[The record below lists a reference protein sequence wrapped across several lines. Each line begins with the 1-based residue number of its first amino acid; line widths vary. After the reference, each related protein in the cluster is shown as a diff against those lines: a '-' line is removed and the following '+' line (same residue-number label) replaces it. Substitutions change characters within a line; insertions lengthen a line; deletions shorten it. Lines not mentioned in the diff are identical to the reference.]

1 MADRGNMLTSRA
13 HLSDFLDALIPALLA
28 RRTVRVVIS
37 GEDLSTLTAT
47 LACLGALHRSGYLL
61 RLAFS
66 HSARHSSL
74 QAACLDG
81 LAARQITA
89 LCDNAGPE
97 SDEYCQLYL
106 PALSSNS
113 LSKIA
118 LGIRDNLASRWVFHA
133 LSQKKPVVVTLNA
146 EYRHSAFPAALQAR
160 LAEYAAT
167 LTAYGITV
175 IGQEKTAKLITLS
188 DARQLPAG
196 EPVHI
201 GRHTLV
207 TPAARDE
214 FRTRGIELI
223 ASRGEICIWQK

>member
-1 MADRGNMLTSRA
+1 MADRGSMLTSPER
-13 HLSDFLDALIPALLA
+13 LSDFLDALIPALLA
-28 RRTVRVVIS
+28 RRTIRVVIS
-37 GEDLSTLTAT
+37 GEDLSPLAAT
-47 LACLGALHRSGYLL
+47 LACLAALHRNGYFL

-81 LAARQITA
+81 LAACQINVV
-89 LCDNAGPE
+89 CDNTGPE
-97 SDEYCQLYL
+97 SDQYSQLYL

-118 LGIRDNLASRWVFHA
+118 LGISDNLASRWAFHA
-133 LSQKKPVVVTLNA
+133 LSHKKPIVVTLNH
-146 EYRHSAFPAALQAR
+146 RAFPAALQAR

-167 LTAYGITV
+167 LTTYGITV
-175 IGQEKTAKLITLS
+175 IGQKTSPTLITYA

-196 EPVHI
+196 EPVQI
-201 GRHTLV
+201 GRRTRV

-214 FRTRGIELI
+214 LRSRGIALI
-223 ASRGEICIWQK
+223 ETSMGE

>member
-1 MADRGNMLTSRA
+1 MADRGNRLTSRER
-13 HLSDFLDALIPALLA
+13 LSDFLDALIPALLA
-28 RRTVRVVIS
+28 RRTIQVVIS
-37 GEDLSTLTAT
+37 GEDLSTLTTT
-47 LACLGALHRSGYLL
+47 LTCLTALHRSGYLL

-81 LAARQITA
+81 LAARQIHA
-89 LCDNAGPE
+89 VCNNAGPE

-106 PALSSNS
+106 PALSTNS

-133 LSQKKPVVVTLNA
+133 LSQQKPIVVTLTPPVL
-146 EYRHSAFPAALQAR
+146 PAALQTR
-160 LAEYAAT
+160 LTEYAAT
-167 LTAYGITV
+167 LIAYGITV

-196 EPVHI
+196 ESVHI

-223 ASRGEICIWQK
+223 ASREEICIWQK

>member
-1 MADRGNMLTSRA
+1 MADRGNRLTSRER
-13 HLSDFLDALIPALLA
+13 LSDFLDALIPALLA
-28 RRTVRVVIS
+28 RRTIQVVIS
-37 GEDLSTLTAT
+37 GEDLSTLTTT
-47 LACLGALHRSGYLL
+47 LTCLTALHRSGYLL

-66 HSARHSSL
+66 HSACHSSL

-81 LAARQITA
+81 LAVRQIHA

-97 SDEYCQLYL
+97 SDTYCQLYL
-106 PALSSNS
+106 PALSTNS

-118 LGIRDNLASRWVFHA
+118 LGIGDNLVSRWAFHA
-133 LSQKKPVVVTLNA
+133 LSQQKPIVVTLT
-146 EYRHSAFPAALQAR
+146 HPVLPAALQAR

-167 LTAYGITV
+167 LTTYGITV